1 MDGNMALAYQMTID
15 GCPKG
20 TPTLTTAYAKED
32 GYVYVYFTTDSS
44 NGGIYLLKDKAG
56 LTQPGEGSGLFYQQS
71 EVNGSG
77 SGTILTDSK
86 GNLYVRYESGWMY
99 AIKSSAL
106 YLEDVKISEGNPVID
121 NGGAFDGQAQNHTVV
136 LEAGTS
142 EITMNF
148 QVADGVTVTVNG
160 QEGASRKVM
169 LQDGTAEVEVVLSKD
184 GQTRQYSFQI
194 RTKSSDATLETLQV
208 SFSSIVYVMEME
220 LEPAF
225 QKDVLEYNSS
235 LYGDGEDRE
244 PYYVWPIASDSKATV
259 KVTVVSGVDGC
270 AAGDEIEAATAV
282 FDDQVRAR
290 YKVRPSSENKPAL
303 INIEVTAE
311 DGKAPKDYTLK
322 LFRDNE
328 APKITAGTNA
338 VVTRTEK
345 SARIRINANMDGY
358 LYYLFADKE
367 DYSKIPPANE
377 MKTNGKRI
385 AIKKGEQTVEL
396 DGLHSGEGVMYLYEM
411 GYSQRFS
418 NGIQVDIP
426 EYKGGDTPVDPDPS
440 GKGDIN
446 QDGIV
451 DLTDVAVLLDAVTEG
466 TDVSL
471 EIADMN
477 EDGVADLTDVAILM
491 DQVTKDG

>member
-1 MDGNMALAYQMTID
+1 M
-15 GCPKG
+15 
-20 TPTLTTAYAKED
+20 
-32 GYVYVYFTTDSS
+32 
-44 NGGIYLLKDKAG
+44 
-56 LTQPGEGSGLFYQQS
+56 
-71 EVNGSG
+71 
-77 SGTILTDSK
+77 
-86 GNLYVRYESGWMY
+86 
-99 AIKSSAL
+99 
-106 YLEDVKISEGNPVID
+106 
-121 NGGAFDGQAQNHTVV
+121 
-136 LEAGTS
+136 
-142 EITMNF
+142 
-148 QVADGVTVTVNG
+148 
-160 QEGASRKVM
+160 
-169 LQDGTAEVEVVLSKD
+169 
-184 GQTRQYSFQI
+184 
-194 RTKSSDATLETLQV
+194 
-208 SFSSIVYVMEME
+208 
-220 LEPAF
+220 
-225 QKDVLEYNSS
+225 
-235 LYGDGEDRE
+235 
-244 PYYVWPIASDSKATV
+244 
-259 KVTVVSGVDGC
+259 
-270 AAGDEIEAATAV
+270 
-282 FDDQVRAR
+282 
-290 YKVRPSSENKPAL
+290 
-303 INIEVTAE
+303 TAE
-311 DGKAPKDYTLK
+311 DGKTTKDYTLK

-358 LYYLFADKE
+358 LYYLFADKG

>member
-1 MDGNMALAYQMTID
+1 MTLAYQMAID

-56 LTQPGEGSGLFYQQS
+56 LTQPGEGSGLFYQQT

-77 SGTILTDSK
+77 SGTILTDSR

-106 YLEDVKISEGNPVID
+106 YLEEVKIAEGSPVID

-136 LEAGTS
+136 LEAGIS

-160 QEGASRKVM
+160 QEGASRKVA
-169 LQDGTAEVEVVLSKD
+169 LQDGRAEVEVVLSKD

-194 RTKSSDATLETLQV
+194 RTKSSDATLGTLQV

-235 LYGDGEDRE
+235 LYGDGKDRE

-259 KVTVVSGVDGC
+259 KVTVVSGVNGYN
-270 AAGDEIEAATAV
+270 AGDEIEAATAV

-311 DGKAPKDYTLK
+311 DGKTTKDYTLK
-322 LFRDNE
+322 LFRDNA
-328 APKITAGTNA
+328 APKITAGTDA
-338 VVTRTEK
+338 VVTREK
-345 SARIRINANMDGY
+345 NSAKIRITANMDGY

-367 DYSKIPPANE
+367 DSNKIPTANE

-385 AIKKGEQTVEL
+385 AIRKGEQTVEL
-396 DGLHSGEGVMYLYEM
+396 DGLRTGEGVMYLYEM
-411 GYSQRFS
+411 AYSQRFS

-426 EYKGGDTPVDPDPS
+426 EYSDSNTPVDPGDS
-440 GKGDIN
+440 DKGDIN
-446 QDGIV
+446 RDGIIDLVDVVQILNEVTAGRSVDTEIADFNEDGIV
-451 DLTDVAVLLDAVTEG
+451 DMRDVLILLNT
-466 TDVSL
+466 
-471 EIADMN
+471 
-477 EDGVADLTDVAILM
+477 
-491 DQVTKDG
+491 VTK